1 LLLSAGACSTASAA
15 VDRYLSADAGGAK
28 QQTRRA
34 SLLLSIDG
42 TDRRT
47 DVLCGQRQQWRGA
60 SAGWVKLVVRL
71 VVTALLDRAGGA
83 AVTDLVRTRNG
94 AAVNKTLSA
103 SLLPTLKVKGQRR

>member
-15 VDRYLSADAGGAK
+15 VDRYLSADAGGAE

-47 DVLCGQRQQWRGA
+47 DGPLHEPCC
-60 SAGWVKLVVRL
+60 AGNVN
-71 VVTALLDRAGGA
+71 
-83 AVTDLVRTRNG
+83 NG
-94 AAVNKTLSA
+94 AGHQLV
-103 SLLPTLKVKGQRR
+103 G